1 MLLTMQQFPP
11 KGRRL
16 SVQSL
21 RSQPQGAASAPAPVV
36 VHGSLAEAE
45 ADWRA
50 IEATGILTPYQRYD
64 WIRALLESGLE
75 REGRIAIV
83 VVHDDARPVA
93 LLPLIVERRP
103 GFSIARLLGS
113 DISNSDWLAF
123 VPDTDI
129 SPEWLGWVLDE
140 VRELVGTLD
149 LVCLFNQPRQWADRP
164 NPVLAIAAD
173 PGPNNLYTATIG
185 PTPVPYI
192 EHRLTH
198 KRRGNI
204 KRGERRLEEM
214 LGKVELRRVTTS
226 DELDRVHA
234 AFLAQ
239 RGERFDQMGVGNLF
253 AEASFVRFF
262 KHLATEG
269 FTEEHPALCF
279 HALYAGE
286 DIVATTCGAFAGR
299 HYSQYIN
306 STASGPAAKYSLMS
320 ILVARLMDELT
331 TSGIETFDMG
341 IGDFDY
347 KQDWTAPEPL
357 FDTLIPLTPAGHLAA
372 LGLKASQ
379 GAKRAIKQNPRLW
392 GLAQS
397 IRKTLHNLRRR

>member
-1 MLLTMQQFPP
+1 MPVSP
-11 KGRRL
+11 
-16 SVQSL
+16 L
-21 RSQPQGAASAPAPVV
+21 RSQPHGAADTAAPVAV
-36 VHGSLAEAE
+36 YDSLAEAE

-64 WIRALLESGLE
+64 WIKALIDAGLE

-83 VVHDDARPVA
+83 VVRAEERPVA
-93 LLPLIVERRP
+93 LLPLTIERRS
-103 GFSIARLLGS
+103 GFAIARLLGS

-123 VPDTDI
+123 VDGTEI
-129 SPEWLGWVLDE
+129 TPEWLSWVFDE
-140 VRELVGTLD
+140 VRERVGALD
-149 LVCLFNQPRQWADRP
+149 LICLFNQPRQWAGRE
-164 NPVLAIAAD
+164 NPVLALGAD

-192 EHRLTH
+192 EHRLTN

-214 LGKVELRRVTTS
+214 LGKVELRRVG
-226 DELDRVHA
+226 DRAELERVHA
-234 AFLAQ
+234 AFLTQ

-253 AEASFVRFF
+253 AEEGFVRFF
-262 KHLATEG
+262 KHLAVQG
-269 FTEEHPALCF
+269 FGQGRPALCF
-279 HALYAGE
+279 HALYAGQE
-286 DIVATTCGAFAGR
+286 IVATTCGAFAGT

-331 TSGIETFDMG
+331 TAGIETFDMG

-347 KQDWTAPEPL
+347 KADWSAPEPL
-357 FDTLIPLTPAGHLAA
+357 FTCFIPLSPLGGAA
-372 LGLKASQ
+372 AMALKGREA
-379 GAKRAIKQNPRLW
+379 AKRIIKQTPSLW
-392 GLAQS
+392 TFAQS
-397 IRKTLHNLRRR
+397 ARRALYRLRQKP

>member
-1 MLLTMQQFPP
+1 M
-11 KGRRL
+11 
-16 SVQSL
+16 SL
-21 RSQPQGAASAPAPVV
+21 PSFNTRAPGVPEGTAPVV

-50 IEATGILTPYQRYD
+50 LEATGILTPYQRYD
-64 WIRALLESGLE
+64 WVEAILDSGLE
-75 REGRIAIV
+75 RAEGIAIV
-83 VVHDDARPVA
+83 VVHDEARPVA
-93 LLPLIVERRP
+93 LLPLIVERRS

-123 VPDTDI
+123 APRTDI
-129 SPEWLGWVLDE
+129 SSEWLGWVLDE
-140 VRELVGTLD
+140 VRELVGALD
-149 LVCLFNQPRQWADRP
+149 LVCLFNQPRRWAGYA
-164 NPVLAIAAD
+164 NPVLAVAAD

-214 LGKVELRRVTTS
+214 LGKVELRRVSTS
-226 DELDRVHA
+226 EELERVHA

-239 RGERFDQMGVGNLF
+239 RGERFEQMGVGNLF
-253 AEASFVRFF
+253 AQESFVRFF
-262 KHLATEG
+262 KYLATQG
-269 FTEEHPALCF
+269 FAERHPALCF

-286 DIVATTCGAFAGR
+286 EIVATTCGAFAGK

-306 STASGPAAKYSLMS
+306 STASGPAAKYSLMG

-331 TSGIETFDMG
+331 ASGIETFDMG

-347 KQDWTAPEPL
+347 KEDWTAPEPL

-372 LGLKASQ
+372 LGLRTSQ
-379 GAKRAIKQNPRLW
+379 GAKRAIKQNPKLW
-392 GLAQS
+392 GFAQS
-397 IRKTLHNLRRR
+397 MRKALHTLRKR

>member
-1 MLLTMQQFPP
+1 M
-11 KGRRL
+11 
-16 SVQSL
+16 
-21 RSQPQGAASAPAPVV
+21 GAVAPIV

-50 IEATGILTPYQRYD
+50 LEADGILTPYQRYD
-64 WIRALLESGLE
+64 WISALLQSGLE
-75 REGRIAIV
+75 RQGRIAIV
-83 VVHDDARPVA
+83 VVRDRDRPVA
-93 LLPLIVERRP
+93 LLPLIIERRS
-103 GFSIARLLGS
+103 GFAIARLLGS

-123 VPDTDI
+123 RPNTDI
-129 SPEWLGWVLDE
+129 SPEWLVWMFNE
-140 VRELVGTLD
+140 VCEMVGPLD
-149 LVCLFNQPRQWADRP
+149 LVCFFNQPRQWAGYH
-164 NPVLAIAAD
+164 NPVLALAAD
-173 PGPNNLYTATIG
+173 PGPNNLYTAIIG

-214 LGKVELRRVTTS
+214 LGKVELRRVTTP

-253 AEASFVRFF
+253 AEESFVRFF
-262 KHLATEG
+262 KQLAAQG
-269 FTEEHPALCF
+269 FEDRHPALCF

-286 DIVATTCGAFAGR
+286 EVVATTCGAFTGR

-357 FDTLIPLTPAGHLAA
+357 FDTLIPLTPAGHVVA
-372 LGLKASQ
+372 LGLRASQ
-379 GAKRAIKQNPRLW
+379 GAKRAIKQNPQLW

-397 IRKTLHNLRRR
+397 VRKTLHGLRRR

>member
-1 MLLTMQQFPP
+1 MLLNRLQFSLEAS
-11 KGRRL
+11 RL
-16 SVQSL
+16 SLSSL
-21 RSQPQGAASAPAPVV
+21 RPRALGVPAGSAPVV

-50 IEATGILTPYQRYD
+50 LEATGILTPYQRYD
-64 WIRALLESGLE
+64 WVRAVLASGLE
-75 REGRIAIV
+75 HADGVAIV
-83 VVHDDARPVA
+83 VVRSQGRPVA
-93 LLPLIVERRP
+93 LLPLIIERRS
-103 GFSIARLLGS
+103 GFSIARLIGS

-123 VPDTDI
+123 VPGTDI
-129 SPEWLGWVLDE
+129 SPEWLGLVLDE
-140 VRELVGTLD
+140 VRELVGALD
-149 LVCLFNQPRQWADRP
+149 LVCFFNQPRQWAGHA
-164 NPVLAIAAD
+164 NPVLAVGAD
-173 PGPNNLYTATIG
+173 PGPNNLYTAIIG
-185 PTPVPYI
+185 PTPAPYI

-214 LGKVELRRVTTS
+214 LGRVELRRVTAI

-253 AEASFVRFF
+253 AQQSFVRFF
-262 KHLATEG
+262 RNLAAEG
-269 FTEEHPALCF
+269 FSDQHPALCF

-286 DIVATTCGAFAGR
+286 EILATTCGAFAGK

-306 STASGPAAKYSLMS
+306 STASGPAAKYSLMG
-320 ILVARLMDELT
+320 ILVARLMDELNA
-331 TSGIETFDMG
+331 SEIDTFDMG

-372 LGLKASQ
+372 LGLRTSQ

-397 IRKTLHNLRRR
+397 IRKTLHNLRKR